1 MKKEKTFNILE
12 VSDFTLTT
20 ISEISDRTIKNYA
33 IYNKNKSETV
43 LKTYNLET
51 GILYLN
57 EDLKAFNGGFLFKDK
72 YNNLY
77 NTAKKKIYFK
87 YGDEFEGDLDKPAF
101 SLFDGFDEFEKK
113 FKNYIDEIK
122 KDKSEEEKKKLKNEI
137 FEELKTKLEKFD
149 MNNVILKKGKY
160 FDSDMNY
167 DYIHDNIFEYY
178 YNNEKICEYHNFF
191 QEIDEYHTID
201 IIPYG
206 NYKDIRDNY
215 EGEFFYDF
223 RIGKGKLQDDNN
235 NKFYFGLKEDDIN
248 ESLEKIKDEDEY
260 LFTVDDKRI
269 TLEKNRK
276 NPDGYAEILIK
287 DKNNEKLIYEILVK
301 LSKENKPIGNGI
313 VKDKREGKLLLVNFD
328 TNNIISNDVLDIIPK
343 FVDEE
348 EYNKY
353 KIQKQ
358 KPKNKE
364 YNMDPVNEI
373 IPRKIDIKKEILKI
387 DKLIEEIN
395 NISNKMLEKIQ
406 KIKIESL
413 GIKDQQR
420 SGECW
425 LYSICQIISYA
436 NSRILGRKFDVFE
449 NLYDKISRDYT
460 TLGKTNR
467 EMEII
472 MDQYLPEYN
481 LHYEKISNENI
492 DELKERLKRGIKCIL
507 TFRLNN
513 KQWYNFK
520 KYFDDTTIK
529 QEDKLL
535 TLDKLNQPVN
545 VNIEK
550 PDETGGHALILFDI
564 DENDNYIMVNS
575 WGEKWGYKGTFK
587 ATRECFVDTQAI
599 YSVHWFE
606 NELKPEEIQAWNDFH
621 DSMINLLEN
630 MKSIRCPKCKRS
642 AHIDQYEVI
651 GGRNNKLRCPFSSK
665 CEFEINY
672 DNDNYDFILEQL
684 LTYDLFLEKDVNKK
698 FALGLDR
705 FKTIY

>member
-1 MKKEKTFNILE
+1 MKKEQNILE

-20 ISEISDRTIKNYA
+20 ISEISDRTIYNYA
-33 IYNKNKSETV
+33 IYEKICKKNGVEV
-43 LKTYNLET
+43 YLDTYDLET
-51 GILYLN
+51 GILYLH

-77 NTAKKKIYFK
+77 NTAKNKIYFNC
-87 YGDEFEGDLDKPAF
+87 GFEFEGDLDKPAF

-113 FKNYIDEIK
+113 IKNEIK

-149 MNNVILKKGKY
+149 MNNVILKNGKY
-160 FDSDMNY
+160 FYSDIKY
-167 DYIHDNIFEYY
+167 VYIHDNILEYY
-178 YNNEKICEYHNFF
+178 ENNEKLYEYRGFF
-191 QEIDEYHTID
+191 QEINNEYHTIN

-206 NYKDIRDNY
+206 NCKYIKDNY
-215 EGEFFYDF
+215 EGEIFYNT

-235 NKFYFGLKEDDIN
+235 NKFFFCRKETDIN
-248 ESLEKIKDEDEY
+248 KLLKKIKDEDEY

-269 TLEKNRK
+269 SLEKNRK

-287 DKNNEKLIYEILVK
+287 DKNNEKVIYEILVK
-301 LSKENKPIGNGI
+301 LSKDNKPIGNGI

-364 YNMDPVNEI
+364 YNIVPVNEI
-373 IPRKIDIKKEILKI
+373 IPRKIDIKKEILKT

-449 NLYDKISRDYT
+449 NLKEKISRDYT
-460 TLGKTNR
+460 TLGKTNKQ
-467 EMEII
+467 MEII
-472 MDQYLPEYN
+472 MNKYLPAYN

-507 TFRLNN
+507 TFDLNN

-529 QEDKLL
+529 QKDKLL

-545 VNIEK
+545 VKIEK
-550 PDETGGHALILFDI
+550 PDETSGHALILFDI

-672 DNDNYDFILEQL
+672 NNDNYDFILEQL

-698 FALGLDR
+698 FDLGLDR